1 MHYFT
6 YKDGILNS
14 EDVALTEIASLY
26 GTPTYV
32 YSRATLER
40 HIRSIEG
47 AFNGID
53 HLTCYSVKANSNGAV
68 LSILAQHGIGADV
81 VSGGELFR
89 ALRAGIPANCI
100 VYSGVGKTAEE
111 IRYALDNNILMLNV
125 ESESE
130 LHTIDRI
137 AGEMNRKAP
146 ISFRVN
152 PDVDPKTHPYTATGL
167 KKSKFGIPASDALRI
182 YELGAQLK
190 NIDVLGIDVHIGSQ
204 LTDVS
209 PFRDA
214 AERLAGLIERIR
226 SLGLAINVVDIGGGL
241 GINYDDEFPP
251 SPAEWAQMI
260 VPIFKNTGC
269 RLIIEPGRSIV
280 GNAGVLITRVLYI
293 KSNEEKTFIIVD
305 AGMNDLLRPALYGSY
320 HAVVP
325 VEENSKERRVVDVVG
340 PICESGDFIAKD
352 RELAMPEEGDLL
364 AIMSAGAYCMTMS
377 SNYNSRPRAAE
388 IMVSGNE
395 AKLVTKRETYDSI
408 ISQEQ
413 L

>member
-190 NIDVLGIDVHIGSQ
+190 NIDVLGIDAHIGSQ

>member
-1 MHYFT
+1 MHYFS
-6 YKDGILNS
+6 YKDGVFNS
-14 EDVALTEIASLY
+14 EDVALSEIASLY

-40 HIRSIEG
+40 HIRTIDG

-89 ALRAGIPANCI
+89 ALRAGIPASCI

-190 NIDVLGIDVHIGSQ
+190 NIEVLGIDAHIGSQ

-214 AERLAGLIERIR
+214 AERLAGLIDRIR

-251 SPAEWAQMI
+251 GPAEWAQMI

-280 GNAGVLITRVLYI
+280 GNAGVLITRVLHI

-320 HAVVP
+320 HEVVP
-325 VEENSKERRVVDVVG
+325 VEENSTERRVVDVVG

-352 RELAMPEEGDLL
+352 RELAMPKEGDLL